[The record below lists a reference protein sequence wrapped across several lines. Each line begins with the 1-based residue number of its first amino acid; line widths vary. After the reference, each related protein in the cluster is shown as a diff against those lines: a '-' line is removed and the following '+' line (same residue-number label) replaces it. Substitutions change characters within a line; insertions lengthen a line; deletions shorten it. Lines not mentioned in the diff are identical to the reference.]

1 MLLKEKM
8 EEELKR
14 HIARTGTTTIGLVCK
29 DGVILAAD
37 KRVTLGGEGALFVG
51 HKKFDKIL
59 PITDKI
65 WVTTAG
71 NVSDIQLLV
80 KLTKAELRIRQLRTK
95 IEPGVR
101 ETANL
106 FGMLTYE
113 NVRKFS
119 TIIGISAF
127 LVGGVDEKGF
137 WLFEVPPDGAVAEH
151 KDYVSDGSGM
161 VIAYG
166 VLEDAYKEGISLEEG
181 TRLAVRAVSAAMQR
195 DTASGSGI
203 DVVLIDKT
211 GARKVVEEEV
221 KQVLVKK

>member
-1 MLLKEKM
+1 M

-14 HIARTGTTTIGLVCK
+14 NVAKTGTTTVGIVCK
-29 DGVILAAD
+29 DGIVLAAD
-37 KRVTLGGEGALFVG
+37 KRVTMGSGEGPLFVG

-59 PITDKI
+59 FITDNI
-65 WVTTAG
+65 AATTAG
-71 NVSDIQLLV
+71 NVSDVQLIV
-80 KLTKAELRIRQLRTK
+80 KLTKAELRIKHLRTK

-113 NVRKFS
+113 NIRKFS
-119 TIIGISAF
+119 PIIGISAF
-127 LVGGVDEKGF
+127 LVGGVDTKGF
-137 WLFEVPPDGAVAEH
+137 WLYEVIPDGSVVEH
-151 KDYVSDGSGM
+151 KDYVTDGSGS

-166 VLEDAYKEGISLEEG
+166 VLEDAYKEGMPVEEG
-181 TRLAVRAVSAAMQR
+181 IKLAVRAVSAAMQR

-203 DVVLIDKT
+203 DVVVIDKK
-211 GARKVVEEEV
+211 GARKFLEEEV